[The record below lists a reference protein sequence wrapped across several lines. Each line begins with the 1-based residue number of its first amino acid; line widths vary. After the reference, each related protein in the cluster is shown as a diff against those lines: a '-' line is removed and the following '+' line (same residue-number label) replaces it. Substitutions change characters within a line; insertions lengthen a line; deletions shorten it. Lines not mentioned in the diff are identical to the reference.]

1 MKLYSTL
8 KCALPALAI
17 ALLAAI
23 FTAGCATAPDRG
35 QAAPPSAV
43 QGGSVLR
50 SLALDRSL
58 EERLLA
64 LDPEHITES
73 DVKNTLAHV
82 PTPRI
87 MLIHGGV
94 YGTHLVMA
102 TFARFLIDLGYPE
115 TKLRDPIDG
124 EYSYSPYGAS
134 EQSAGA
140 IAWYYEHEGVRPMLI
155 GHSQGGIQ
163 AIKILYELVGSY
175 RDKIAV
181 WNPFTGTAENRA
193 SIIDP
198 LTGADRPVVGG
209 VSVAYVSVVGAGGAA
224 LLLPNQ
230 WSMVERLHT
239 IPNSVEDF
247 TGFSINVDFVA
258 WDFGSTEKDPYQHN
272 GTAVVRNVRLPGTYN
287 HVFVPLTERVN
298 NDAAM
303 RDWLNAFV
311 PGGANPAPPGE
322 TEGRA
327 FNALWTADVW
337 FSVKKHWCL
346 EAQRL
351 VRARRAL
358 VAQH

>member
-1 MKLYSTL
+1 MSLL
-8 KCALPALAI
+8 LALAL
-17 ALLAAI
+17 AL
-23 FTAGCATAPDRG
+23 AGCATPSGPAE
-35 QAAPPSAV
+35 QAAVARPPAAHLSTI
-43 QGGSVLR
+43 
-50 SLALDRSL
+50 DRAL
-58 EERLLA
+58 EERILT
-64 LDPEHITES
+64 LDPEHVS
-73 DVKNTLAHV
+73 ADDVRTLAQG
-82 PTPRI
+82 PAPRI
-87 MLIHGGV
+87 ILLHGGIYPV
-94 YGTHLVMA
+94 HLLMVS
-102 TFARFLIDLGYPE
+102 FGRFLTGMGYPE
-115 TKLRDPIDG
+115 AQIRDPGNRDW
-124 EYSYSPYGAS
+124 SYSPYESSDELAS
-134 EQSAGA
+134 MA
-140 IAWYYEHEGVRPMLI
+140 AWQYEHDGMRPMII